1 MAWYSIPASGGGAAV
16 LVPAINLMNVA
27 DTTVGDVSGATLSQA
42 VASWVG
48 ATPYAPAVANGQTV
62 FTLPSVPVNAGSV
75 EFRVDGVPY
84 YAPDITVGGTTVTW
98 AGPFAL
104 AAADSVRIHYI

>member
-1 MAWYSIPASGGGAAV
+1 MAWYSIPATVAPV
-16 LVPAINLMNVA
+16 LPLAQLENA
-27 DTTVGDVSGATLSQA
+27 TDTTPGDVSGQTLAQA
-42 VASWVG
+42 IADQVSGV
-48 ATPYAPAVANGQTV
+48 PYTPAVANGQTV
-62 FTLPSVPVNAGSV
+62 FTLPSVPLNAASV

-104 AAADSVRIHYI
+104 AAADTVRIHYI